1 MTGKHLM
8 GDGWTVAMRWA
19 ARLLGLVAVGL
30 FVYFVVESGADVLP
44 ALSWG
49 SPQGVPLLLVLLGA
63 LAGLLIAW
71 RWEVIGGLMSV
82 IGAAIIF
89 GLVCLGS
96 GLDMSL
102 CAFYFSLPLFLSGLL
117 YLGAFWRMQQATS
130 VPTGEP

>member
-1 MTGKHLM
+1 
-8 GDGWTVAMRWA
+8 
-19 ARLLGLVAVGL
+19 
-30 FVYFVVESGADVLP
+30 VLP

-49 SPQGVPLLLVLLGA
+49 SPQGIPLLLVLLGA
-63 LAGLLIAW
+63 LAGLLVAW

-102 CAFYFSLPLFLSGLL
+102 CAFYFTLPLFLSGLL
-117 YLGAFWRMQQATS
+117 NLGAFWRTQQATP
-130 VPTGEP
+130 VPVDEL

>member
-1 MTGKHLM
+1 
-8 GDGWTVAMRWA
+8 MRWA

-30 FVYFVVESGADVLP
+30 FVFFVVESGDEVLP

-49 SPQGVPLLLVLLGA
+49 SLQGIPLLIALLAA

-71 RWEVIGGLMSV
+71 RWEMVGGVMVVVS
-82 IGAAIIF
+82 AAIIF

-102 CAFYFSLPLFLSGLL
+102 CAFYFTLPLFLAGAL
-117 YLGAFWRMQQATS
+117 YLGSFWRTKEATS
-130 VPTGEP
+130 VPAP